1 MFRYLSYYSK
11 KGNVMSS
18 NKKKK
23 KEIMKKI
30 SMLTFDE
37 HWMKDINKVKEVQKL
52 SKILMTRKDN
62 IGNWKIYRNRII

>member
-18 NKKKK
+18 NKENK

-30 SMLTFDE
+30 SILTFDE

>member
-1 MFRYLSYYSK
+1 MI
-11 KGNVMSS
+11 S
-18 NKKKK
+18 NKKNK

-30 SMLTFDE
+30 SILTFDE

>member
-1 MFRYLSYYSK
+1 MI
-11 KGNVMSS
+11 S
-18 NKKKK
+18 NKKNK

-30 SMLTFDE
+30 SILTFDE
-37 HWMKDINKVKEVQKL
+37 DWMKDINKVKEVQKL

>member
-1 MFRYLSYYSK
+1 
-11 KGNVMSS
+11 MSS
-18 NKKKK
+18 NKENK

-30 SMLTFDE
+30 SILTFDE

>member
-1 MFRYLSYYSK
+1 
-11 KGNVMSS
+11 MSS
-18 NKKKK
+18 NKENK

-30 SMLTFDE
+30 SILTFYE

>member
-1 MFRYLSYYSK
+1 
-11 KGNVMSS
+11 MSS
-18 NKKKK
+18 NKENK

-30 SMLTFDE
+30 SILTFDE

-62 IGNWKIYRNRII
+62 TGNWKIYRNRII